1 MIDLSKTIFITMDLD
16 WACDEVIED
25 SLNLIDDAGIPVTIF
40 VTHPTGLLEN
50 MRKNSLIRL
59 GIHPNF
65 NPLLNKQGEKDYLTV
80 IREIKSLVPEAVS
93 ARSHGLVNST
103 GILQAFQDVGI
114 THDLNLF
121 IPFSPGV
128 NPKPFRHFNGML
140 RMPYFFEDDVQC
152 QLEKRWKAEEHILQS
167 GDGLR
172 IFNFHPIHLFL
183 NSEKLDNYNNAKPFM
198 HDFQALRQFAN
209 PDPVRGTRIFW
220 NHIIRVA
227 KGNGFSFAH
236 VEDL

>member
-40 VTHPTGLLEN
+40 VTHQTSLLER

-65 NPLLNKQGEKDYLTV
+65 NPLLNNQGDKDYLTV

-103 GILQAFQDVGI
+103 GILQAFQDAGI

-128 NPKPFRHFNGML
+128 NLKPFRHFNGML
-140 RMPYFFEDDVQC
+140 RLPYFFEDDVQC
-152 QLEKRWKAEEHILQS
+152 QLEKRWKSEEHILQS

-198 HDFQALRQFAN
+198 QDFQALKQFVN
-209 PDPVRGTRIFW
+209 PDPARGTRVFW

-227 KGNGFSFAH
+227 KANGFDFAH

>member
-40 VTHPTGLLEN
+40 VTHQTSLLER

-65 NPLLNKQGEKDYLTV
+65 YPQLNNNAKGDYLQ
-80 IREIKSLVPEAVS
+80 EIERLLSLVPEAHC
-93 ARSHGLVNST
+93 ARSHGLVDAT
-103 GILQAFQDVGI
+103 PILSAFEQRGI

-121 IPFSPGV
+121 IPFSSGIQL
-128 NPKPFRHFNGML
+128 KPFRHFSGL
-140 RMPYFFEDDVQC
+140 KRIPFFYEDDAACFEPV
-152 QLEKRWKAEEHILQS
+152 LAAPADHLFSSPE
-167 GDGLR
+167 GLKV
-172 IFNFHPIHLFL
+172 FNFHPIHLFL
-183 NSEKLDNYNNAKPFM
+183 NTESMERYYDAKPFQ
-198 HDFQALRQFAN
+198 HN
-209 PDPVRGTRIFW
+209 PECLLNYRNQSVERGARSFLKELVCTARAHGID
-220 NHIIRVA
+220 
-227 KGNGFSFAH
+227 FAH